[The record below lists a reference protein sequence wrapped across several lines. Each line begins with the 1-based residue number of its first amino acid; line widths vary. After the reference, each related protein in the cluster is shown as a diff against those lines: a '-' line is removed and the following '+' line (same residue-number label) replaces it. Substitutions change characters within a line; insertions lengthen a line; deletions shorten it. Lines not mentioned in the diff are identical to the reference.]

1 MSYVSKRRTQRSYA
15 VHYNNKTQS
24 VDCHGYVNPLE
35 LVLDTSKKEDA
46 GGRGGR
52 SSGGPLEPLLG
63 PLAAAAATQQQQ
75 HRHPSSFHGGHSS
88 VAGRRTT
95 ATSPGG
101 AAAGRAVPSP
111 PLPPAPHSAPPTTTA
126 ASSDAGVGRKQLSR
140 TPTQPPP
147 GAIEYVVKASDTLAG
162 IAARFECTPGELTTM
177 NRLTSRLIFPGQ
189 TLYIP
194 IKDQDAADAPE
205 HGRLEDDKASF
216 DYCHLVFAWL
226 LSSVSRI

>member
-1 MSYVSKRRTQRSYA
+1 MPAFTRALA
-15 VHYNNKTQS
+15 VLIYNKIRNKTQS

-35 LVLDTSKKEDA
+35 LVLDTSKKEDS

-52 SSGGPLEPLLG
+52 SSSGGPLEPLLG
-63 PLAAAAATQQQQ
+63 PLAAAAAMQQQ
-75 HRHPSSFHGGHSS
+75 HHPAPFQGGPSS
-88 VAGRRTT
+88 VAGRRTA

-101 AAAGRAVPSP
+101 AAAAGGRAMPSP
-111 PLPPAPHSAPPTTTA
+111 PLPPAPQSAPPTTTA
-126 ASSDAGVGRKQLSR
+126 ASTDAGRKQLSR

-194 IKDQDAADAPE
+194 VKEQESQATDAADAPE
-205 HGRLEDDKASF
+205 HARLENDKVSF
-216 DYCHLVFAWL
+216 DCCSVF
-226 LSSVSRI
+226 R